1 MKLAITGHTK
11 GIGKAIADLYPDHIG
26 FSRSN
31 GYDISVSSHLEKI
44 LTESQDCDVFINN
57 AYCDNAQTKVFNMI
71 YELWRNDSNKT
82 IVNIVSR
89 SQYDPHNHR
98 PYSNHKRELAEY
110 ANPGFMYDRKCRIIN
125 LSPGWVSSAA
135 VPQAWLEE
143 QDLPYITADKCAGY
157 VKWALEQ
164 DLEIGELSF
173 WKSK

>member
-31 GYDISVSSHLEKI
+31 GHDIGVTSHREIIISESS
-44 LTESQDCDVFINN
+44 DCDVFVNN
-57 AYCDNAQTKVFNMI
+57 AYQ
-71 YELWRNDSNKT
+71 NDYQNLMFSDIFLQWEQDSTKT
-82 IVNIVSR
+82 IVNIISR
-89 SQYDPHNHR
+89 AKYITGTDVD
-98 PYSNHKRELAEY
+98 YYNHKNALATESDQQMFGRKCRVINI
-110 ANPGFMYDRKCRIIN
+110 NPGFVMTE
-125 LSPGWVSSAA
+125 SSK
-135 VPQAWLEE
+135 PDIEKYNM
-143 QDLPYITADKCAGY
+143 PYITADKCAGY

>member
-1 MKLAITGHTK
+1 MKLAITGHTQ
-11 GIGKAIADLYPDHIG
+11 GIGKAIAELYPDYIG

-31 GYDISVSSHLEKI
+31 GYDISVDDNLEKI
-44 LTESQDCDVFINN
+44 ITQSQDCDVFINN
-57 AYCDNAQTKVFNMI
+57 AYSGDAQTKVFSML
-71 YELWRNDSNKT
+71 YELWRNDPNKT

-89 SQYDPHNHR
+89 AQYDTHYHR
-98 PYSNHKRELAEY
+98 EYSNHKRELAKI

-125 LSPGWVSSAA
+125 LSPGLVSSQR
-135 VPQAWLEE
+135 VPQAWLEK
-143 QDLPYITADKCAGY
+143 QDLPYITSEQCAGY